1 MDTLT
6 ERETEREDVPRR
18 QDGSIDLNELARGLL
33 EDCLN
38 AVMSE
43 QADELLGEGNRRN
56 GYRERSLNT
65 CVGRITLRIQKLREG
80 TYFPDDV
87 LRPYSRTDRAMVG
100 AIAETYRLGLSHRK
114 IERAA
119 SKLGFGELSSS
130 AVSRM
135 CSELDADVDELRG
148 ARFDMGFPYLW
159 LDAAYVKCRSD
170 GRVQGRAVVTAI
182 AAGSDGSR
190 RFVGLD
196 CVDTESRGSWRAFLL
211 GLRRRGVEGVRC
223 VTSDDHAGLVRAIAE
238 VYPEASWQRCITHL
252 ERDVAGR
259 FRRRAT
265 GPGPCGP
272 CRPSSRSATR
282 GWSGRCTTG
291 RSRRSAR
298 SRGAPASCSR
308 TPGRTRCATWGSP
321 PSTGCA

>member
-65 CVGRITLRIQKLREG
+65 CVGRITLRIPKLREG

-119 SKLGFGELSSS
+119 SKLGFGELSSW
-130 AVSRM
+130 M
-135 CSELDADVDELRG
+135 
-148 ARFDMGFPYLW
+148 PTW
-159 LDAAYVKCRSD
+159 
-170 GRVQGRAVVTAI
+170 
-182 AAGSDGSR
+182 
-190 RFVGLD
+190 
-196 CVDTESRGSWRAFLL
+196 
-211 GLRRRGVEGVRC
+211 
-223 VTSDDHAGLVRAIAE
+223 TS
-238 VYPEASWQRCITHL
+238 C
-252 ERDVAGR
+252 
-259 FRRRAT
+259 
-265 GPGPCGP
+265 
-272 CRPSSRSATR
+272 
-282 GWSGRCTTG
+282 
-291 RSRRSAR
+291 
-298 SRGAPASCSR
+298 GAPASTWASPTYGSTR
-308 TPGRTRCATWGSP
+308 PTSSAGRTAGSRAGP
-321 PSTGCA
+321 W

>member
-65 CVGRITLRIQKLREG
+65 CVGRITLRIPKLREG

-159 LDAAYVKCRSD
+159 LDATYVKCRSD

-182 AAGSDGSR
+182 AAGWTGAAGSSGWTAWTPSPGGR
-190 RFVGLD
+190 GARSCWG
-196 CVDTESRGSWRAFLL
+196 CAGAASRG
-211 GLRRRGVEGVRC
+211 
-223 VTSDDHAGLVRAIAE
+223 
-238 VYPEASWQRCITHL
+238 
-252 ERDVAGR
+252 
-259 FRRRAT
+259 
-265 GPGPCGP
+265 
-272 CRPSSRSATR
+272 
-282 GWSGRCTTG
+282 
-291 RSRRSAR
+291 
-298 SRGAPASCSR
+298 
-308 TPGRTRCATWGSP
+308 
-321 PSTGCA
+321 